1 MLCCQQVKPAKS
13 TSHSKPRNQRV
24 RTVRTA
30 PNSIMLNTTRNQ
42 RSKPNSAMLT
52 VAALLLHA
60 ASVAAATGGP
70 AACNS
75 SGPTTPNLEWS
86 GPSLQHGL
94 VGDGS
99 VEAARREAICLKED
113 SYLHEVAANYFFW
126 RSPGRYLAAARRGGG
141 SRRLLRAKAVL
152 AARERRESLERMRA
166 GFNHF
171 MSYDNCDIKKRCSI
185 PLPTPNSITNGIPIV
200 HSDRERQR
208 EAAPPTC
215 RHPAAYKN
223 TPTRIACAEQGGLS
237 ILLLEWLRKRCD
249 HPAQGRTRRPCARL

>member
-1 MLCCQQVKPAKS
+1 MA
-13 TSHSKPRNQRV
+13 
-24 RTVRTA
+24 TA
-30 PNSIMLNTTRNQ
+30 TWSGR
-42 RSKPNSAMLT
+42 
-52 VAALLLHA
+52 
-60 ASVAAATGGP
+60 AAAVTAAAVARQAARSAGGGP
-70 AACNS
+70 V
-75 SGPTTPNLEWS
+75 GGGLV
-86 GPSLQHGL
+86 GGGL